1 MRTLVP
7 WSGMTTIRR
16 EMDRLFDRF
25 LEPAWDSLEATGE
38 WMPKLDVTETKDA
51 VVVTAEVPG
60 VEPKDLQ
67 VTVQGDLLVI
77 KGEKEETKEQ
87 KDERVHRTERSYGAF
102 TRAVRLPAPVNAE
115 KVDAGF
121 KNGVLTVT
129 LPKTPEAKGTMIPVK
144 VE

>member
-7 WSGMTTIRR
+7 WGGMTTIRR

-25 LEPAWDSLEATGE
+25 LEPTWDTFEATGE

-51 VVVTAEVPG
+51 VVVKAEVPG
-60 VEPKDLQ
+60 VEPKELQ
-67 VTVQGDLLVI
+67 VTVQGDILVI
-77 KGEKEETKEQ
+77 KGEKEETKEE
-87 KDERVHRTERSYGAF
+87 KDERVHRMERSYGAF
-102 TRAVRLPAPVNAE
+102 TRAVRLPTPVNAE
-115 KVDAGF
+115 KVDASF
-121 KNGVLTVT
+121 KNGVLTIT